1 MLFQSINKIKRSSI
15 IISMALMALGLM
27 MVICPE
33 NYVNSLISAMG
44 YVSLILAVVMV
55 LDYLNSKK
63 VLMNTVLLGCAMV
76 IGLLG
81 LAILVFRNSILQI
94 LGWMFG
100 VLLVLQGIELF
111 YNALMYVRPS
121 GRRGWWLLA
130 ILAVVLAAAGVTI
143 FLNPWWDTP
152 RALLKI
158 IGFTL
163 LFDAA
168 VSILRLIFIWP
179 IKGEEE

>member
-15 IISMALMALGLM
+15 IMSMVLMAIGIT

-33 NYVNSLISAMG
+33 NYIGSLIAALG
-44 YVSLILAVVMV
+44 YVSLILAMVMI

-63 VLMNTVLLGCAMV
+63 VLMNTVLLGCALV

-81 LAILVFRNSILQI
+81 LAVLVFENSVLQI

-100 VLLVLQGIELF
+100 ILLMLQGIELF
-111 YNALMYVRPS
+111 YSALMYVRPS
-121 GRRGWWLLA
+121 GRRGWW
-130 ILAVVLAAAGVTI
+130 ILAVLAVLLAAAGI
-143 FLNPWWDTP
+143 LIILNFWWETP
-152 RALLKI
+152 GDLLKV
-158 IGFTL
+158 IGLAL

-168 VSILRLIFIWP
+168 VGILRLVFVWP
-179 IKGEEE
+179 IKGE

>member
-15 IISMALMALGLM
+15 IMSMVLMAIGLT

-33 NYVNSLISAMG
+33 KYINSLISALG
-44 YVSLILAVVMV
+44 YVSLILAIVMI

-63 VLMNTVLLGCAMV
+63 VLMNTILLGCALV

-81 LAILVFRNSILQI
+81 LAVLVFEDYVLQI

-121 GRRGWWLLA
+121 GRHGWWMLA
-130 ILAVVLAAAGVTI
+130 ILALVLVAAGVMI
-143 FLNPWWDTP
+143 FLNFWWETP
-152 RALLKI
+152 RDLLKV
-158 IGFTL
+158 IGLAL

-168 VSILRLIFIWP
+168 VGILRLVFIWP
-179 IKGEEE
+179 IKGE

>member
-15 IISMALMALGLM
+15 IIAMILMALGLA

-33 NYVNSLISAMG
+33 NYISSLVSGIG
-44 YVSLILAVVMV
+44 YVSLILAVVMI

-63 VLMNTVLLGCAMV
+63 LLMNTVLLGCAMA

-81 LAILVFRNSILQI
+81 LAVLVFKDSVLRI

-100 VLLVLQGIELF
+100 ILLIFQGIELF
-111 YNALMYVRPS
+111 YNALMYVKPS
-121 GRRGWWLLA
+121 GRKGWWLLA
-130 ILAVVLAAAGVTI
+130 IMAVLLFAAGLMI
-143 FLNPWWDTP
+143 ILNFWWDTP
-152 RALLKI
+152 RALLKV
-158 IGFTL
+158 IGLAL